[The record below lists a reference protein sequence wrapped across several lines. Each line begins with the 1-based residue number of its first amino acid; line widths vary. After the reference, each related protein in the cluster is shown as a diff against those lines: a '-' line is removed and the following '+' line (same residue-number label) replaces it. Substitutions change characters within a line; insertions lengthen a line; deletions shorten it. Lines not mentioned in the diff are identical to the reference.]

1 MRGGRL
7 HDQIGA
13 VGKPLHANVAGIIA
27 EDFGQ
32 LILIG
37 TPRGL
42 PAITLA
48 VLVVARR
55 GQRPVIGGNF
65 ISLDLVGLGNGLRLT
80 GKIPLVVLVVVFLVD
95 VGIQNALQSV
105 ASGAGLIKL
114 VDLGQVGHKIEGE
127 PSAFQLQPIGL
138 TAGGDD
144 LADLNVALGD
154 LILTF
159 GQAAVLVDVV
169 VAVVGG
175 CVIGK
180 GGFLHIPALIFI
192 GRCDVVV
199 VLIAEIPGRIGQ
211 VIGIVGPGA
220 VQSLA
225 LGDGA
230 ELVLVHP
237 ICILPVAGSQRGNLP
252 GSCLG
257 AAVHHRIGAGNSK
270 SALTQRNDRAGGALY
285 YIIFTEVQVCEGQPA
300 VLDFG
305 TGYEII
311 FFQNGQIIADPL
323 SAVVTNR
330 SVPDG
335 IAIGIYDFGIVHN
348 AGHTVGVGDVLGG
361 VQVID
366 RAIQHGIA
374 MGSVAGNIPLC
385 VQIDLGNADFAQRAV
400 ILHDAVR
407 RRGSVAVLIGCLA
420 AGIGSIAPGG
430 ILGGVIDGDC
440 GFYAAAGHQLCAALI
455 ASGNVGI
462 VVTIAQPQDGIA
474 VVSGNFHIVGALAQR
489 RARRAGM
496 VDVCPVAEIPRGG
509 LRLHKDEPALIA
521 LRVVQCMA
529 HRVVC
534 GVGGVVD
541 DGIGAVT
548 LALDAVG
555 VVAAHGLVF
564 VGHDVPLVDFIPG
577 IACNLVA
584 GLTVRLFDV
593 DLQ

>member
-1 MRGGRL
+1 M
-7 HDQIGA
+7 
-13 VGKPLHANVAGIIA
+13 
-27 EDFGQ
+27 
-32 LILIG
+32 
-37 TPRGL
+37 
-42 PAITLA
+42 
-48 VLVVARR
+48 
-55 GQRPVIGGNF
+55 
-65 ISLDLVGLGNGLRLT
+65 
-80 GKIPLVVLVVVFLVD
+80 LVVVFLVD
-95 VGIQNALQSV
+95 VGIQNALQCV
-105 ASGAGLIKL
+105 ASGAGLVKL
-114 VDLGQVGHKIEGE
+114 LDLGQVGHKIEGE
-127 PSAFQLQPIGL
+127 PGTLQLQPIGL
-138 TAGGDD
+138 PAGGDD
-144 LADLNVALGD
+144 LADLHVAFGN

-159 GQAAVLVDVV
+159 GQAVILVDMV

-180 GGFLHIPALIFI
+180 GGFLYIPALICI
-192 GRCDVVV
+192 AGRDVVV

-225 LGDGA
+225 LRDGA
-230 ELVLVHP
+230 ELVLVYP
-237 ICILPVAGSQRGNLP
+237 ICILPVAGCQRGNLP

-257 AAVHHRIGAGNSK
+257 AAIHRRIGAGNSK

-285 YIIFTEVQVCEGQPA
+285 NIIFSEVQVGEGQPA
-300 VLDFG
+300 VLDFC

-311 FFQNGQIIADPL
+311 LFQHRQVIADPL
-323 SAVVTNR
+323 PAVITNR
-330 SVPDG
+330 SVPEG
-335 IAIGIYDFGIVHN
+335 IAIGIYDFGIINN
-348 AGHTVGVGDVLGG
+348 AGHTIRVGNILGG

-366 RAIQHGIA
+366 RAVQHGIT
-374 MGSVAGNIPLC
+374 MGSVAGHIPLC
-385 VQIDLGNADFAQRAV
+385 IQIYLRDTDFAQRAV
-400 ILHDAVR
+400 IFHDTVR
-407 RRGSVAVLIGCLA
+407 RRGGVAVLIGSLA
-420 AGIGSIAPGG
+420 AGIGGIAPGG

-462 VVTIAQPQDGIA
+462 VVTIAQPQDRIV
-474 VVSGNFHIVGALAQR
+474 VVSGNFHIVGSLAQR
-489 RARRAGM
+489 CARRAG
-496 VDVCPVAEIPRGG
+496 VVNVCPIAEIPRGG
-509 LRLHKDEPALIA
+509 LRLHNDEPALIA

-548 LALDAVG
+548 LALNAVG
-555 VVAAHGLVF
+555 IVPTRGLVF

>member
-1 MRGGRL
+1 M
-7 HDQIGA
+7 
-13 VGKPLHANVAGIIA
+13 
-27 EDFGQ
+27 
-32 LILIG
+32 
-37 TPRGL
+37 
-42 PAITLA
+42 
-48 VLVVARR
+48 
-55 GQRPVIGGNF
+55 
-65 ISLDLVGLGNGLRLT
+65 
-80 GKIPLVVLVVVFLVD
+80 LVVVFLVD
-95 VGIQNALQSV
+95 VGIQNALQCV
-105 ASGAGLIKL
+105 ASGAGLVKL
-114 VDLGQVGHKIEGE
+114 LDLGQGGHKIEGE

-138 TAGGDD
+138 PAGGYD
-144 LADLNVALGD
+144 LADLHIALRD
-154 LILTF
+154 LILTL
-159 GQAAVLVDVV
+159 GQAVVPVD
-169 VAVVGG
+169 AVVRTIGNRI
-175 CVIGK
+175 IGK
-180 GGFLHIPALIFI
+180 GGFLHIPALICI
-192 GRCDVVV
+192 VRSDVVV

-230 ELVLVHP
+230 ELVLVYP
-237 ICILPVAGSQRGNLP
+237 ICILPVAGCQRGNLP

-257 AAVHHRIGAGNSK
+257 AAVHRRIGAGNSK

-285 YIIFTEVQVCEGQPA
+285 YIIFTEVQVCECQPA

-305 TGYEII
+305 TGYEIVL
-311 FFQNGQIIADPL
+311 FQHGQIIADPL
-323 SAVVTNR
+323 PAVVTNR

-335 IAIGIYDFGIVHN
+335 IAIVIYDFGIIHN
-348 AGHTVGVGDVLGG
+348 AGHTIRVGNILGG
-361 VQVID
+361 VQVVHC
-366 RAIQHGIA
+366 AVQQGIA
-374 MGSVAGNIPLC
+374 VSRIVSNITLC
-385 VQIDLGNADFAQRAV
+385 IQINLGNADFAQRAV

-407 RRGSVAVLIGCLA
+407 SRGGVAVLIGSLA
-420 AGIGSIAPGG
+420 AGIGGIAPGG

-462 VVTIAQPQDGIA
+462 VVTIAQPQDRIV

-489 RARRAGM
+489 RARRAG
-496 VDVCPVAEIPRGG
+496 VVNVSPIAEIPRGG

-529 HRVVC
+529 HRVIC

-548 LALDAVG
+548 LALNAVG
-555 VVAAHGLVF
+555 VVPTRGLVF
-564 VGHDVPLVDFIPG
+564 AGHDVPLVHFIPG